1 MPERDSH
8 EYIALSAAAAQALA
22 RLVPERVAEDSRSVE
37 SRKLIAVAISALIP
51 VYRRASPS
59 GAHKCVTE
67 AELSAG
73 QFRDG
78 AMSFVSGSGGEI
90 ELLVRQSEMETAIGK
105 LVDEYVGV
113 DHSRAA

>member
-8 EYIALSAAAAQALA
+8 QYIARSVAAAQALA
-22 RLVPERVAEDSRSVE
+22 RLIPERVAEDSRSIE

-51 VYRRASPS
+51 VYRRALPS
-59 GAHKCVTE
+59 GALRRVTE
-67 AELSAG
+67 A
-73 QFRDG
+73 
-78 AMSFVSGSGGEI
+78 
-90 ELLVRQSEMETAIGK
+90 ETAIGK